1 MTKKIFTFIII
12 FIIFYEI
19 YLLYLEPKNSLIN
32 NKIQLNKV
40 EKSDKEN
47 TINVNK
53 LFSFINGNETNN
65 DKNNNND
72 NDDNDDNNENININ
86 NDDSNNIIYSKNE
99 ENDEFIER
107 IDPNMFGKPTQYEIN
122 NIIVWDNL
130 EQKPWSK
137 IIYKYNINYPFHF
150 YIKIKI
156 PSLNDYNNW
165 KQIISNLEFDPKSG
179 EMVIPTQDEETALS
193 IANLIIS
200 NFKGDLTLE
209 EIISKNL
216 IDISIKKAKKYD
228 VVKNKLIEQIMIN
241 LNDKPKESFTNTE
254 TFTADLAIKN
264 DDFVAYEGIEYS
276 FF

>member
-19 YLLYLEPKNSLIN
+19 YLLYLKPKNSLIN

-40 EKSDKEN
+40 EKNDKEN

-53 LFSFINGNETNN
+53 LFSFINGDETNN
-65 DKNNNND
+65 DENDNDENITINNND
-72 NDDNDDNNENININ
+72 SNNINYSK
-86 NDDSNNIIYSKNE
+86 NDDSN
-99 ENDEFIER
+99 EFIEN
-107 IDPNMFGKPTQYEIN
+107 IDSNMFGKPTQYEIN

-137 IIYKYNINYPFHF
+137 IIYKYNSNYPFHF
-150 YIKIKI
+150 YIKIRI

-179 EMVIPTQDEETALS
+179 EMIIPTEDEETALS

-209 EIISKNL
+209 EIINKNL
-216 IDISIKKAKKYD
+216 IDISIRKAKKYE

-254 TFTADLAIKN
+254 TFTTDLAIKN